1 MFSFV
6 IPCYNGKAALD
17 NTLQSL
23 FWQEK
28 SIPFEVILVDNNSS
42 RDNLDELYE
51 AYKDKLNLYLIKQP
65 KLKTTYALSRAR
77 NLGLKLS
84 QYPWMITL
92 DSDIILPPHY
102 LTNLSNYI
110 NTRAQDQS
118 ILLTAERIF
127 ISRADIEPLTWDK
140 LTEAVPIASSSNYNR
155 VEDRRLPYLKQ
166 LTTTPH
172 PWAFFHGCNTIF
184 KTQNAIKAG
193 GFDEEYD
200 GHWGYEDIDFAYRII
215 TRTDCKPVYLPSIY
229 CYHQE
234 EEHSAPTMIDR
245 FDKSK
250 NPNWTRICNQ
260 IPGFKEFKRQQYQSL
275 TCQEL
280 KLEES

>member
-6 IPCYNGKAALD
+6 IPCYNGKQALN

-23 FWQEK
+23 FWQDEAV
-28 SIPFEVILVDNNSS
+28 PFEVILVDNNSPV
-42 RDNLDELYE
+42 DNLDELYE
-51 AYKDKLNLYLIKQP
+51 AYKDKLNLYLLKQP

-77 NLGLKLS
+77 NFGLKIS

-102 LTNLSNYI
+102 LRNLSKYI
-110 NTRAQDQS
+110 ETRDRDRRL
-118 ILLTAERIF
+118 LLTAERIF
-127 ISRADIEPLTWDK
+127 IRRAEIEPLTWEK
-140 LTEAVPIASSSNYNR
+140 LTNAVPIASSSNYNC
-155 VEDRRLPYLKQ
+155 VQDRRLSYLKQ

-172 PWAFFHGCNTIF
+172 PWAFFHGCNSIF
-184 KTQNAIKAG
+184 PTESAIAAG

-200 GHWGYEDIDFAYRII
+200 GHWGYEDIDFAYRLIA
-215 TRTDCKPVYLPSIY
+215 RTQCKPVYLPSIY

-234 EEHSAPTMIDR
+234 EEHSDPTIIDR

-250 NPNWTRICNQ
+250 NPNWTRICDR

-275 TCQEL
+275 TCQDI
-280 KLEES
+280 KLEE

>member
-6 IPCYNGKAALD
+6 IPCYNGKLALN

-23 FWQEK
+23 FWQDV
-28 SIPFEVILVDNNSS
+28 SVPFEVILVDNNS
-42 RDNLDELYE
+42 RVDNLDELYE
-51 AYKDKLNLYLIKQP
+51 AYKDKLNLYLLKQP

-77 NLGLKLS
+77 NLGLKIS
-84 QYPWMITL
+84 RYPWTITL
-92 DSDIILPPHY
+92 DSDIILPPNY
-102 LTNLSNYI
+102 LRNLSEYI
-110 NTRAQDQS
+110 DTRNQDRS

-127 ISRADIEPLTWDK
+127 IRRAEIEPLTWEK
-140 LTEAVPIASSSNYNR
+140 LTEAVPIASSYNYNC
-155 VEDRRLPYLKQ
+155 VEYRRLPYLKQ

-172 PWAFFHGCNTIF
+172 PWAFFHGCNSIF
-184 KTQNAIKAG
+184 PTESAIAAG

-200 GHWGYEDIDFAYRII
+200 GHWGYEDIDFAYRPIA
-215 TRTDCKPVYLPSIY
+215 RTHCKPVYLPSIY

-234 EEHSAPTMIDR
+234 EEHSDFTIIDR

-250 NPNWTRICNQ
+250 NPNWTRICDR

-275 TCQEL
+275 TCQDI
-280 KLEES
+280 KLEE